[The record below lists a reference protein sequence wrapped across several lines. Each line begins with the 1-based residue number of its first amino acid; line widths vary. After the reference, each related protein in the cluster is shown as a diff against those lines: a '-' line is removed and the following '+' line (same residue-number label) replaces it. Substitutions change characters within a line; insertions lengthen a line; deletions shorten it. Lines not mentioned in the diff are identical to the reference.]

1 MLKTRVIPC
10 LLLRGAGLVKTTR
23 FKDPKYVGDPINAIK
38 IFNDKEVDELM
49 LLDITASKEDRGPAF
64 AVIDEVASECFMPL
78 AYGGGIRSVED
89 ARRVLRLGVE
99 KVVFNTT
106 AWREP
111 RVLEAASR
119 EFGAQ
124 AVVASIDVRRRLF
137 GRYEVFVEAATRGTG
152 IDPVE
157 YAKRMQAS
165 GAGEIL
171 LTAVDRDGTMEGFDV
186 ELIGR
191 VSRAVAI
198 PVIASGGAG
207 SVADFAVAVRDG
219 GADAVAAG
227 AMFVFHGPH
236 RAVLIT
242 YPARA
247 LLERTLEAS
256 CSP

>member
-1 MLKTRVIPC
+1 MLQPRVIPC

-38 IFNDKEVDELM
+38 IFNDKEVDELV
-49 LLDITASKEDRGPAF
+49 LLDITATKEDRGPAF
-64 AVIDEVASECFMPL
+64 SVIEEVASECFMPL
-78 AYGGGIRSVED
+78 AYGGGIRTVEE
-89 ARRVLRLGVE
+89 ARRIFKLGVE
-99 KVVFNTT
+99 KVVLNTT

-111 RVLEAASR
+111 AILRHASR

-137 GRYEVFVEAATRGTG
+137 GRYEVFVEGGSRSTG

-157 YAKRMQAS
+157 YAQRMEAA

-171 LTAVDRDGTMEGFDV
+171 LTSIDRDGTMKGYEL
-186 ELIGR
+186 ELIAKVTG
-191 VSRAVAI
+191 AVGI

-207 SVADFAVAVRDG
+207 SVSDFGAAIREG
-219 GADAVAAG
+219 GAAAVAAG

-242 YPARA
+242 YPSVSELATHLR
-247 LLERTLEAS
+247 
-256 CSP
+256 